1 MDTSDVA
8 GGVDR
13 KCSEEAEDVTVR
25 LPHSCIPEK
34 SNRTEAAFLG
44 FGIDLSGRIGY
55 YKKRTDVHYLEVRNG
70 D

>member
-13 KCSEEAEDVTVR
+13 KYSEEADDVTVR

-34 SNRTEAAFLG
+34 SNRRESAFLG
-44 FGIDLSGRIGY
+44 FGIDLSGGIGY

>member
-13 KCSEEAEDVTVR
+13 KYSEEADDVTAS

-34 SNRTEAAFLG
+34 VIEENRLFS
-44 FGIDLSGRIGY
+44 DLVLTFR
-55 YKKRTDVHYLEVRNG
+55 EE
-70 D
+70 

>member
-13 KCSEEAEDVTVR
+13 KCSEEAEDVTAR

-34 SNRTEAAFLG
+34 VIEENRLFS
-44 FGIDLSGRIGY
+44 DLVLTFR
-55 YKKRTDVHYLEVRNG
+55 EE
-70 D
+70 

>member
-13 KCSEEAEDVTVR
+13 KCSEEADDVTAS

-34 SNRTEAAFLG
+34 SNRREPAFLG
-44 FGIDLSGRIGY
+44 FGIDLSGGIGY